1 MNYPYF
7 RKTKKSIFYHKLYK
21 HSKIIQSKMGGMFK
35 DILGSGESLFR
46 NEDALEYSFLPKLI
60 PYREKEQKYV
70 AGCIKPLFMDRNGKN
85 VFVYGPPG
93 VGKTAACR
101 HLLKEIEEES
111 DEILPI
117 YINCWKKDT
126 AHKIILD
133 ICELLDYKF
142 VQNRRT
148 EELLNVIKQMLNRKK
163 AVFVL
168 DEADRLENTD
178 LLYMISEEI
187 YKKSIV
193 LITNKKEWLSGIDDR
208 VKSRLMAESV
218 EFKPYNYEET
228 KGILSDRMGYAFI
241 PGAWNDDAFEMV
253 AKRASEAKDMRS
265 GLYLM
270 REAAIIAENKSS
282 RKVLLEHAQEAL
294 SKIGD
299 FTIKDWNEL
308 ESQEQLILDAVK
320 DNSGSRI
327 GSLFEDYQKKGG
339 SLAYRSFKRKV
350 DKLEKGKFICLEKT
364 EGWNEGNTT
373 IVKFN
378 DTVKKITEF

>member
-1 MNYPYF
+1 
-7 RKTKKSIFYHKLYK
+7 
-21 HSKIIQSKMGGMFK
+21 MGGMFK

-163 AVFVL
+163 AVFVF

-218 EFKPYNYEET
+218 EFRPYNYEET

-241 PGAWNDDAFEMV
+241 QGVWNDDAFEMV

-299 FTIKDWNEL
+299 FTIKDGNEL

-350 DKLEKGKFICLEKT
+350 DKLEKDKFICLEKT
-364 EGWNEGNTT
+364 EGGNEGNTT
-373 IVKFN
+373 IVKLN
-378 DTVKKITEF
+378 ESVKRLTEF